1 MHASLQIPVAA
12 ILGFVL
18 VLARIMGV
26 FVFLPLPGKEAGPSL
41 PRVVLAFATS
51 LALLPQWP
59 GLAQTDLTPGLVIFW
74 LISELGLGLTIGLL
88 VGFLAEALIVGA
100 HILGLQAGYAYAS
113 VIDPTTQADSD
124 VLQVLAQMT
133 GGLLFFTTGLDH
145 SAIRAFVQSI
155 HSFPPGQFLLTQD
168 LVLSVV
174 SVSANVFSLG
184 LRLAMPVVALL
195 LMTEI
200 ALALLAKLSPQ
211 LQTGHNSAPIK
222 MLLALLMLVSIFRVI
237 PQLYEGYAAQI
248 VHVLNARFPAAKP

>member
-1 MHASLQIPVAA
+1 MA
-12 ILGFVL
+12 
-18 VLARIMGV
+18 
-26 FVFLPLPGKEAGPSL
+26 
-41 PRVVLAFATS
+41 RVVLAFATS
-51 LALLPQWP
+51 LAVLPQWP
-59 GLAQTDLTPGLVIFW
+59 AMAQTDLSLGVVVFW

-88 VGFLAEALIVGA
+88 VSFLAEALTVGA

-124 VLQVLAQMT
+124 VLQVLAQLT

-168 LVLSVV
+168 IVLTVTGV
-174 SVSANVFSLG
+174 GANIFSLG
-184 LRLAMPVVALL
+184 LRLALPVVALL

-211 LQTGHNSAPIK
+211 LQTGHNTAPIK
-222 MLLALLMLVSIFRVI
+222 MLLALLVLVNIFQVI

-248 VHVLNARFPAAKP
+248 VHVLNARFPAVRP